1 MEQDLT
7 KLDVTSY
14 TRCHL
19 KLSHAKRG
27 STLVMPYSTGCR
39 TALSN
44 FEAELD
50 YRYVSDPTIMVSF
63 PIVDD
68 ADNASLVAWTTT
80 P

>member
-1 MEQDLT
+1 
-7 KLDVTSY
+7 
-14 TRCHL
+14 
-19 KLSHAKRG
+19 
-27 STLVMPYSTGCR
+27 MPYSTGCR

-63 PIVDD
+63 PIIDD